1 MSLPAPRAPQP
12 ANGAEAARPVL
23 DVRDLSVFYG
33 QVEAV
38 KRVSM
43 GVEPNTVVAMIG
55 ASGCGKTTL
64 LRSLNRMH
72 DLTRGARVE
81 GQVLFGGQDIYD
93 RDVDPVSVRRHIGMV
108 FQKPNPFPTM
118 SVYDNVVAG
127 LKLVGERN
135 RRRLDEVV
143 ERSLRQAALWDEVK
157 DRLRSPAVGLSG
169 GQQQRLCIARSLAV
183 EPAVLLMD
191 EPTSALDPQA
201 TARIEELLAQLKHDV
216 TIVIVTHNMQ
226 QAGRVSDWTAFMHL
240 GVLVE
245 QGPTDQIF
253 TRPREALTERYV
265 SGHFG

>member
-1 MSLPAPRAPQP
+1 MSLAGSA
-12 ANGAEAARPVL
+12 AAAEVARGEPIVEL
-23 DVRDLSVFYG
+23 DGVSVYYG
-33 QVEAV
+33 ETRAV
-38 KRVSM
+38 KDVSM
-43 GVEPNTVVAMIG
+43 AVQANTVTALIG

-72 DLTRGARVE
+72 DLTKNARVE
-81 GQVLFGGQDIYD
+81 GRVLFEGQDIYD
-93 RDVDPVSVRRHIGMV
+93 RGVDPVAVRRVIGMV

-127 LKLVGERN
+127 LKLAGRV
-135 RRRLDEVV
+135 RRSRLDEVV
-143 ERSLRQAALWDEVK
+143 ERSLTEAALWDEVK
-157 DRLRSPAVGLSG
+157 DRLHTPATGLSG

-183 EPAVLLMD
+183 DPAVLLMD

-201 TARIEELLAQLKHDV
+201 TARIEELLAELKRYV

-240 GVLVE
+240 GELIE

-253 TRPREALTERYV
+253 TRPQQQLTERYI

>member
-1 MSLPAPRAPQP
+1 MTVQGERETV
-12 ANGAEAARPVL
+12 AER
-23 DVRDLSVFYG
+23 S
-33 QVEAV
+33 VEAV
-38 KRVSM
+38 LELEQVNVYYGETRAVRDVSM
-43 GVEPNTVVAMIG
+43 AVRANTVTALIG

-64 LRSLNRMH
+64 LRALNRMH
-72 DLTRGARVE
+72 DLTKGARVE
-81 GQVLFGGQDIYD
+81 GRVLFEGQDVYD
-93 RDVDPVSVRRHIGMV
+93 RGVDPVAVRRAIGMV

-127 LKLVGERN
+127 LKLVGRV
-135 RRRLDEVV
+135 RRSELDGVV

-157 DRLRSPAVGLSG
+157 DRLGAPATGLSG

-183 EPAVLLMD
+183 DPAVLLMD

-201 TARIEELLAQLKHDV
+201 TARIEELLAQLKQTV

-226 QAGRVSDWTAFMHL
+226 QAGRVSDFTAFMHL
-240 GVLVE
+240 GDLIE

-253 TRPREALTERYV
+253 TRPQEDLTERYI

>member
-1 MSLPAPRAPQP
+1 MTL
-12 ANGAEAARPVL
+12 GAEGAAEVERRARAILEL
-23 DVRDLSVFYG
+23 DGVNVSYGGTRAVRD
-33 QVEAV
+33 
-38 KRVSM
+38 VSM
-43 GVEPNTVVAMIG
+43 AVEPNTVTALIG

-72 DLTRGARVE
+72 DLTKGARVE
-81 GQVLFGGQDIYD
+81 GRVLFEGQDIYD
-93 RDVDPVSVRRHIGMV
+93 RTIDPVAVRRVIGMV

-127 LKLVGERN
+127 LKLAGRVKRSE
-135 RRRLDEVV
+135 LDEVV
-143 ERSLRQAALWDEVK
+143 ERSLTQAALWDEVE
-157 DRLRSPAVGLSG
+157 DRLHTPATGLSG

-183 EPAVLLMD
+183 DPAVLLMD

-201 TARIEELLAQLKHDV
+201 TARIEELLAELKRYV

-240 GVLVE
+240 GELVE

-253 TRPREALTERYV
+253 TRPQQPLTERYI

>member
-1 MSLPAPRAPQP
+1 MTLPAQ
-12 ANGAEAARPVL
+12 GTVDAERLVEPILEL
-23 DVRDLSVFYG
+23 DHVNVYYG
-33 QVEAV
+33 QSRAV
-38 KRVSM
+38 KDVSM
-43 GVEPNTVVAMIG
+43 AVRPNTVHALIG

-72 DLTRGARVE
+72 DLTKGARVE
-81 GQVLFGGQDIYD
+81 GRVLFEGQDIYD
-93 RDVDPVSVRRHIGMV
+93 RSIDPVAVRRVIGMV

-127 LKLVGERN
+127 LKLAGRV
-135 RRRLDEVV
+135 RRAQLDEVV
-143 ERSLRQAALWDEVK
+143 ERSLAQAALWDEVK
-157 DRLRSPAVGLSG
+157 DRLHAPATGLSG

-183 EPAVLLMD
+183 DPAVLLMD

-201 TARIEELLAQLKHDV
+201 TARIEELLAELKRYV

-226 QAGRVSDWTAFMHL
+226 QAGRVSDRTAFMHL
-240 GVLVE
+240 GELIE

-253 TRPREALTERYV
+253 TRPQQSLTERYI